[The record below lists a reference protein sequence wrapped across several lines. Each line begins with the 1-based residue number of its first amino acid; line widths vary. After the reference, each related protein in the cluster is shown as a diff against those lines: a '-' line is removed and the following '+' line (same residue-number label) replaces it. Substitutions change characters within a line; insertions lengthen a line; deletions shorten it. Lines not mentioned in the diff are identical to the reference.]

1 VIEYLQHQ
9 AASKQEPR
17 GPTLSQ
23 TSMKSTTMASR
34 HLQDDKS
41 GPASLLSGKKRASIV
56 SVNDNDINDNH
67 TPVTTNGCSPR
78 NKGLVKFPSKKEKME
93 EIRRRSSISDEQLES
108 LWLNYQEFC
117 SLRREVSEEI
127 SANKDR
133 GYSKLLIGT
142 LDEQLAQVK
151 LDMWVKP
158 DDNLNQR
165 GLERHVNS
173 QHRAWRDGEKNR
185 AVQAVLEAQAIARE
199 EAELDDFADSLASIS
214 NQHTQQSKEFA
225 QMMAKADEK
234 AVQQRRAA

>member
-1 VIEYLQHQ
+1 
-9 AASKQEPR
+9 
-17 GPTLSQ
+17 
-23 TSMKSTTMASR
+23 MKSTTIAS
-34 HLQDDKS
+34 HLHDDKS
-41 GPASLLSGKKRASIV
+41 GPASPLSGKRRASIV
-56 SVNDNDINDNH
+56 GVNENDKNDNH
-67 TPVTTNGCSPR
+67 APVTTSGCSPPR

-93 EIRRRSSISDEQLES
+93 EIRRRSSISGEQLES
-108 LWLNYQEFC
+108 LWLNYQEFR

-165 GLERHVNS
+165 GLERHVSS

-185 AVQAVLEAQAIARE
+185 AVQAVLDAQAIARE

-234 AVQQRRAA
+234 AVQQRRVA